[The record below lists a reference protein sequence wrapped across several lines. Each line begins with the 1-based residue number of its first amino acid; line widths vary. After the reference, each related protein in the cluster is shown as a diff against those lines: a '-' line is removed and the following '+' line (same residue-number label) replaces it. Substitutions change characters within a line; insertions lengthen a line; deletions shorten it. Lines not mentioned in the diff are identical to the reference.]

1 MVPGLATINT
11 PTKPIVTANNL
22 FGPIFSFN
30 IKNERAVKIKGAL
43 KSIGYIS
50 LKEWFFNEFII
61 IAAHI
66 SPKIPL
72 NN

>member
-1 MVPGLATINT
+1 MVPGLDTINT
-11 PTKPIVTANNL
+11 PTNPIITANNL

-30 IKNERAVKIKGAL
+30 IKNERAVIIKGAL
-43 KSIGYIS
+43 KSMGYIS
-50 LKEWFFNEFII
+50 LKAWFLNELII

-72 NN
+72 KN